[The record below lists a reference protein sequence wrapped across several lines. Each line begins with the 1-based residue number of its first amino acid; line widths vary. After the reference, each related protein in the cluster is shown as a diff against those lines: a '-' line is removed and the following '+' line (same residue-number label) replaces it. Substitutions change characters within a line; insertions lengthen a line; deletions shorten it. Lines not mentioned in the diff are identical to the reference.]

1 MLIRIRA
8 DEMEGLYVEKAGL
21 RNDENGKELLSK
33 KWKKMNVQKQNTM

>member
-1 MLIRIRA
+1 MK
-8 DEMEGLYVEKAGL
+8 GLYVEKAGL